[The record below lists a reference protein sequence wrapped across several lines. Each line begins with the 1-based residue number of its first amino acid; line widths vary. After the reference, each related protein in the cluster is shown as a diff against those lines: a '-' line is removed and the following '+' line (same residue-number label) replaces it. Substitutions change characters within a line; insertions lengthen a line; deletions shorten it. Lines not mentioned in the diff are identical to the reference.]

1 MIVTENITIGG
12 QLFARTY
19 SNEHRYVVRDGAQYE
34 EAIDPAEFGRTYT
47 EGEII
52 EEPEAD
58 AEEIVN
64 ILLGGAT

>member
-1 MIVTENITIGG
+1 MIVTENITIDG
-12 QLFARTY
+12 QSFVRTY

-34 EAIDPAEFGRTYT
+34 EAVDPAEFGRTYT

-58 AEEIVN
+58 AEEIVK

>member
-1 MIVTENITIGG
+1 MIVIENITIDGRP
-12 QLFARTY
+12 FTRTY
-19 SNEHRYVVRDGAQYE
+19 SNERCYVVRDGAQYE